1 MAADNNGDLAASLP
15 DEILDYV
22 LSLVSAYGDVRR
34 CSLVCKRWHKAVAR
48 VAAKT
53 RREFAAAAANRS
65 LVWAGHSDP
74 GGGKVCHG
82 PHLSSS
88 KCQVTG
94 QVTLEISKRYS
105 HSAVYDDASLSMYVF
120 GGCTSAS
127 TTFNDLWRLDLT
139 DRTWSRP
146 LSTGT
151 YPSPKA
157 CAVMV
162 LHPRQDCL
170 LLFGGWTHP
179 SLYPL
184 HQSWRLFNELH
195 RYDISAARWTHV
207 APASDVK
214 PPAMAGHSAT
224 VHSRVNSS
232 GDTTGEVMVVFGGLQ
247 KQRSNI
253 GQFSSSNDVWCFDL
267 ESESTKSTDLI
278 QS

>member
-94 QVTLEISKRYS
+94 QVTLEISKRYRWVQDVIYYNVGS
-105 HSAVYDDASLSMYVF
+105 VGTKCRVCPDGLFVI
-120 GGCTSAS
+120 C
-127 TTFNDLWRLDLT
+127 
-139 DRTWSRP
+139 SR
-146 LSTGT
+146 
-151 YPSPKA
+151 
-157 CAVMV
+157 M
-162 LHPRQDCL
+162 
-170 LLFGGWTHP
+170 
-179 SLYPL
+179 
-184 HQSWRLFNELH
+184 
-195 RYDISAARWTHV
+195 
-207 APASDVK
+207 
-214 PPAMAGHSAT
+214 
-224 VHSRVNSS
+224 
-232 GDTTGEVMVVFGGLQ
+232 
-247 KQRSNI
+247 
-253 GQFSSSNDVWCFDL
+253 
-267 ESESTKSTDLI
+267 
-278 QS
+278 